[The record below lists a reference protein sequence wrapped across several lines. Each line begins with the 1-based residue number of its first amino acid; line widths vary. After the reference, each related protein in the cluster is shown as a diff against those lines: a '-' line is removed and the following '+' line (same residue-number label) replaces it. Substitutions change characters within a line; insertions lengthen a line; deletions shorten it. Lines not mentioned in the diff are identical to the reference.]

1 MSTSAPEHRSVC
13 QLSGEVTRPSGVWK
27 ALAEFD
33 ARQMRE
39 AAELDALREEN
50 ARLRC
55 RLQELGETA

>member
-1 MSTSAPEHRSVC
+1 MC
-13 QLSGEVTRPSGVWK
+13 QLSGEVTRPYGVWK

-33 ARQMRE
+33 ARQLRE
-39 AAELDALREEN
+39 AAELEALREEN

>member
-1 MSTSAPEHRSVC
+1 MTSSAPKHRSVC
-13 QLSGEVTRPSGVWK
+13 QLSGEVRPSGLWK

-33 ARQMRE
+33 AKQMKE
-39 AAELDALREEN
+39 AAELEALREEN

>member
-1 MSTSAPEHRSVC
+1 MSTSAPKHRSVC
-13 QLSGEVTRPSGVWK
+13 QLSGEVRQSGLWK

-39 AAELDALREEN
+39 DAELEALREEN

>member
-1 MSTSAPEHRSVC
+1 MSTSAPKHRSVC
-13 QLSGEVTRPSGVWK
+13 QLSGEVRPSGLWK

-33 ARQMRE
+33 ARQMKE
-39 AAELDALREEN
+39 ASYLDALREEN

>member
-1 MSTSAPEHRSVC
+1 MC
-13 QLSGEVTRPSGVWK
+13 QLSGEVTRPSGLWK

-33 ARQMRE
+33 AKQMRE
-39 AAELDALREEN
+39 AAELEALREEN

>member
-1 MSTSAPEHRSVC
+1 MSTSAPKHRSVC
-13 QLSGEVTRPSGVWK
+13 QLSGEVRPSGLWK

-33 ARQMRE
+33 AKQMKE

-55 RLQELGETA
+55 RLQELGESA

>member
-13 QLSGEVTRPSGVWK
+13 QLSGEVRPSGVWK

-39 AAELDALREEN
+39 AAELEALREEN